1 LSHIKNIKL
10 ILEYDGTNY
19 SGWQVQNNAKTVQ
32 GTLENALLQLTKE
45 KIKLIGASRTDSG
58 VHAYGQ
64 VANFNTT
71 SSIPAIKFS
80 YALNHFLPKDIVV
93 KTSTEESP
101 TFHSRFS
108 AKGKTYTYLIFNRN
122 VPSPLFK
129 NRACHVPAELSF
141 EKMRVASKHFLGRHD
156 FKGFRTSKCGATST
170 IKTIQSI
177 GFKKEEDCIHM
188 SITGDGFLYN
198 MVRIIAGT
206 LIFVGMNKIEPDE
219 IPEIIESGE
228 RKKAGKTAPACGL
241 YLNEIY
247 Y

>member
-1 LSHIKNIKL
+1 MSHIKNIKL
-10 ILEYDGTNY
+10 ILEYDGTHY

-32 GTLENALLQLTKE
+32 GTLENTLLQLTKE

-71 SSIPAIKFS
+71 SSIPGIKFS
-80 YALNHFLPKDIVV
+80 FALNQLLPMDIVV
-93 KTSTEESP
+93 KSSTEESS

-122 VPSPLFK
+122 VPSALYK
-129 NRACHVPAELSF
+129 NRAFHVPAELSF
-141 EKMRVASKHFLGRHD
+141 SDMQVASKYFLGTHD
-156 FKGFRTSKCGATST
+156 FKAFRTSKCSASNT

-177 GFKKEEDCIHM
+177 GLKKEENFIHM

-206 LIFVGMNKIEPDE
+206 IIFVGMKKIVPDA
-219 IPEIIESGE
+219 IPAIIDSRD

-241 YLNEIY
+241 YLNKVY